1 MDPQSNTSIVH
12 QMLKV
17 CQQTQVCSTQQQ
29 QQQQQQHGG
38 TGTIPQPKYDAS
50 EDARALE
57 KATKPKEVDEGTI
70 IDIITKRN
78 NDQHQEL
85 KAAYEKLTKK
95 TLVEALKAALS
106 GDLEEIIL
114 DLLKTPAQFDADEM
128 KRATKG
134 LGTDED
140 CIIEILA
147 SRTNQQ
153 IKKMKEAYEKEYKT
167 TLEKDITADTSG
179 DFQKALLILLK
190 VSLNRIMIS
199 RAEKDMKEIKA
210 EYKTLY
216 DISLRKALMD
226 ETKDDYE
233 TVLVALCGYD

>member
-17 CQQTQVCSTQQQ
+17 CQQTQVCSTVSTIVMHKVNAKQQQQ

-190 VSLNRIMIS
+190 GERSEDCYVNEDL
-199 RAEKDMKEIKA
+199 AKKDAKVRFF
-210 EYKTLY
+210 L
-216 DISLRKALMD
+216 
-226 ETKDDYE
+226 
-233 TVLVALCGYD
+233 